1 MRTIQSGF
9 SLRAFVVAACLIG
22 AVLATVKA
30 SAADSG
36 KLRAGAARVE
46 ITSLVKGDL
55 PATGKYEHE
64 KVFVRAIVLD
74 NGITRAAL
82 MAADAS
88 DMYPDVVKVAAAKIA
103 AELNCPVENI
113 IMSATHTHSGGS
125 PMGPGIAP
133 GVQTAYMDGLAN
145 AFVEAARQAKA
156 QLQPALIG
164 FGKGAAYLNANRDA
178 VNPDTH
184 LWTQAPNL
192 NAYSDK
198 TVNVLKVVKPTGEPI
213 AVYVN
218 YAMHP
223 IDGYLLGFITADF
236 PGAMCRYV
244 EQAFNDKAV
253 VIFSQGASGDQNP
266 LYLRPSTNGLASM
279 GGNPITGYDL
289 VREPMEEPVRDN
301 KVPAKPIDA
310 AVRDRLEQFIN
321 AEGALLGEEV
331 IRVMTLT
338 TQTSDD
344 IRIWGAQKTIAC
356 PGRKRTDQGRE
367 GMAGSYTDS
376 DPVEMKLSLIGLGDV
391 AFGGVNAEVYSR
403 ISQRMRNQSPL
414 ANTVMV
420 TLANGRA
427 NSGYIPDDESYGHQ
441 SFQVLGARNKEGC
454 AEQSIANGLDGMI
467 DQYMRK

>member
-1 MRTIQSGF
+1 MRLAGMRTNI
-9 SLRAFVVAACLIG
+9 LLCIFVLIWVIVAMAKI
-22 AVLATVKA
+22 AAA
-30 SAADSG
+30 ESA

-64 KVFVRAIVLD
+64 KIYARAVVFD
-74 NGITRAAL
+74 NGTTRAAL
-82 MAADAS
+82 LAADTS
-88 DMYPDVVKVAAAKIA
+88 DMYPAVWQEASAKIA

-113 IMSATHTHSGGS
+113 ILSATHSHSVGS
-125 PMGPGIAP
+125 PMGPAIGQAA
-133 GVQTAYMDGLAN
+133 QAAYMAGITN
-145 AFVEAARQAKA
+145 AFVEAVKQAKA
-156 QLQPALIG
+156 QLQPALVG
-164 FGKGAAYLNANRDA
+164 FGKGAAYLNVNRDA
-178 VNPDTH
+178 VSPETH
-184 LWTQAPNL
+184 LWTQVPNL

-198 TVNVLKVVKPTGEPI
+198 TVYVLKVVKPTGEPI

-244 EQAFNDKAV
+244 EQAFDDKAV

-279 GGNPITGYDL
+279 GGNSITGYEL
-289 VREPMEEPVRDN
+289 VREPVEEPVRDR
-301 KVPAKPIDA
+301 KVPAKPIDP
-310 AVRDRLEQFIN
+310 AVRDRLEKFIDG
-321 AEGALLGEEV
+321 EGAVLGEEV

-338 TQTSDD
+338 TATSGDV
-344 IRIWGAQKTIAC
+344 RIWGAQKTISC

-367 GMAGSYTDS
+367 GMTGSYIDDS
-376 DPVEMKLSLIGLGDV
+376 PVEMRLSLIGIGDV
-391 AFGGVNAEVYSR
+391 AFTGVNAEVYSR
-403 ISQRMRNQSPL
+403 ISQHMRSQSPL

-427 NSGYIPDDESYGHQ
+427 NSGYIPDDESYGHN

-454 AEQSIANGLDGMI
+454 AEDAIANGLTDMI
-467 DQYMRK
+467 GQYVSK